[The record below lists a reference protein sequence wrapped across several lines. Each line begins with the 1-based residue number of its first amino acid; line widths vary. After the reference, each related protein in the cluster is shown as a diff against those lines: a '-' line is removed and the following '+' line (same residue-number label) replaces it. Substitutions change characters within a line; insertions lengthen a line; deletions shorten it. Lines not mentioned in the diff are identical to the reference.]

1 MGICGFCLQTFEE
14 CCFNVCLTRFTI
26 LRNKGLDIVGLGN
39 IYANIGGNFPSK
51 GGLNVGDGWDYLRGK
66 L

>member
-1 MGICGFCLQTFEE
+1 MY
-14 CCFNVCLTRFTI
+14 LTRFTI
-26 LRNKGLDIVGLGN
+26 LRYKGLGIPDVGN

-51 GGLNVGDGWDYLRGK
+51 GAINVGHGWDYLRGK